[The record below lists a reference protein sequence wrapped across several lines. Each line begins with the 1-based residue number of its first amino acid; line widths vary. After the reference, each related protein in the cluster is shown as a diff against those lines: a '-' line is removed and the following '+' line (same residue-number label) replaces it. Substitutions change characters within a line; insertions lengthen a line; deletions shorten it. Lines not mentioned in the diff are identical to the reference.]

1 MSTPTAWS
9 AYSLVKEPDD
19 LWTRRLSGEA
29 ARAPRVE
36 PRGADPQWVVDE
48 GRPFGAPEDPPLV
61 ADSEP
66 ATTADVAREHLDR
79 HGLAVSVLFPD
90 VARRSY
96 RALREERLGDALRVY
111 NDWVLELAAGLPGR
125 LLPVTLLD
133 PQDPQGAIAELE
145 RTARLGAAG
154 CALPL
159 CADDTGR
166 YDDVRYDPLFSA
178 AAALG
183 RPLCFQ
189 AGTVF
194 RAAPLAKPFDTA
206 SHQRADEDP
215 LFQAIYASVESSYVL
230 ITLAALVFSGV
241 AARVPG
247 LRVVVAGFDAGW
259 FPYLAT
265 RFDEMYEV
273 RPERLGPAPPE
284 VDPHSDPLEERF
296 RMATEYRGYSF
307 PEGERPSDHLR
318 RLVSAVSTLSPLDL
332 KASPLIGAQRLLWG
346 TGARVTTDVGESAP
360 RVDERLRGAG
370 VKAEARHQLL
380 TANACA
386 MFGQESRRA

>member
-1 MSTPTAWS
+1 MSPSTAWS
-9 AYSLVKEPDD
+9 SYSLVKEPHD
-19 LWTRRLSGEA
+19 LWTGRLPAEA
-29 ARAPRVE
+29 AHAPRVE
-36 PRGADPQWVVDE
+36 PRETGPQWVVDD

-61 ADSEP
+61 ADPSP
-66 ATTADVAREHLDR
+66 ATTVDVAREHLAR
-79 HGLAVSVLFPD
+79 HGLAASLLFPD

-96 RALREERLGDALRVY
+96 RALHGDRLAEALRCY
-111 NDWVLELAAGLPGR
+111 NDWVLDLAAGLPGQ

-133 PQDPQGAIAELE
+133 PQDPSRALAELE
-145 RTARLGAAG
+145 RTARRGAAA
-154 CALPL
+154 CSLPL

-166 YDDVRYDPLFSA
+166 YDDPRYEPLFSA
-178 AAALG
+178 LAALG

-194 RAAPLAKPFDTA
+194 RAATLAKPFDTA
-206 SHQRADEDP
+206 SHQRPDEDP
-215 LFQAIYASVESSYVL
+215 LFQAIYAAVESSYVL

-273 RPERLGPAPPE
+273 RPERLGPSPAGA
-284 VDPHSDPLEERF
+284 VPHTDPLEERF
-296 RMATEYRGYSF
+296 RMATEYRGYAF
-307 PEGERPSDHLR
+307 PKGERPSDHLR
-318 RLVSAVSTLSPLDL
+318 RLVSAVSTLPPLDL
-332 KASPLIGAQRLLWG
+332 EAYPLVGAQRLLWG
-346 TGARVTTDVGESAP
+346 TGARVSTDAGEPAV

-370 VKAEARHQLL
+370 VEAEARRQLL
-380 TANACA
+380 AANARA
-386 MFGQESRRA
+386 LFGGERRA